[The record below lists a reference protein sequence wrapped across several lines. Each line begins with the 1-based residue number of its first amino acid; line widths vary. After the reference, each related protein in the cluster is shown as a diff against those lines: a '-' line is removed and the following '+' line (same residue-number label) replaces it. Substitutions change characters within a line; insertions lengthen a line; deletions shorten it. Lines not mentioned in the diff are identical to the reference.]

1 MSSRLGVTLDRVP
14 GLQPPPGVT
23 PNFVNPE
30 NYQNT
35 LIAALT
41 IFLPIATIITAAK
54 LYTGAFIVK
63 SIAWEDCKY
72 SLPLLEKHLL
82 IRLQMFLL
90 QHGYGI
96 TYTISITVRGPS
108 MSCSYSYLLWKVGY
122 VAFTDLFAITLQYGN
137 GVHQWNVP
145 LSNVFEFLKAS
156 ILQ

>member
-1 MSSRLGVTLDRVP
+1 MSSPPGVPLDRVP

-41 IFLPIATIITAAK
+41 IFLTIATIFTAAK
-54 LYTGAFIVK
+54 LYTRAFIVK

-72 SLPLLEKHLL
+72 SLPLLEQHLL
-82 IRLQMFLL
+82 IHLQMFLL

-108 MSCSYSYLLWKVGY
+108 ISYSY
-122 VAFTDLFAITLQYGN
+122 
-137 GVHQWNVP
+137 
-145 LSNVFEFLKAS
+145 
-156 ILQ
+156 